1 MRQANRLLG
10 SGSRKT
16 GCFGCTLEAGKS
28 WCPSLK
34 TGRQEEFFLCVL
46 FGTSTNWVRTTTL
59 EKVTCFPQPIDVLL
73 NINFIQKPLHRDTED
88 NVWAPCDPVKLTN
101 KISHHNTLTWL
112 WSYIPILMF
121 LSSVV
126 GRLGTRLNLEYS
138 GSTRPQSLP
147 CLIGLLLGIRQGSQK
162 HTSMLFVSIPLRRES
177 QKPTSHSSL
186 WLMGPQGRG
195 NELLTKQQTHC
206 SHRSVFPNL
215 HCKLGTPGEL

>member
-101 KISHHNTLTWL
+101 KISHHNTLAWL
-112 WSYIPILMF
+112 WSYIPILMSF
-121 LSSVV
+121 IFCGWEAGNQTEFGIFRKHKTPVPSMSN
-126 GRLGTRLNLEYS
+126 RTTS
-138 GSTRPQSLP
+138 G
-147 CLIGLLLGIRQGSQK
+147 
-162 HTSMLFVSIPLRRES
+162 H
-177 QKPTSHSSL
+177 
-186 WLMGPQGRG
+186 
-195 NELLTKQQTHC
+195 
-206 SHRSVFPNL
+206 
-215 HCKLGTPGEL
+215 